1 MNFLKLV
8 DLCQNKKVWIQTHNF
23 PDPDAIGSAFALQ
36 ELLKQ
41 YQIETTLCYEGAID
55 KLSTAKMM
63 NLLDI
68 EMYSYSEIID
78 KLKPTDMI
86 ILVDCQK
93 NTGNTI
99 DMIGIELA
107 AIDHHPTSI
116 KVDYEYSDIQM
127 TGACASIIAG
137 YFKDSGIT
145 PSKKAATAL
154 LYGMRMDTLQ
164 FSRGATE
171 FDVNMFGYL
180 FPLVDH
186 SLINLMEKNNMEYFD
201 MQAYASSINNT
212 RIIGKVGF
220 SHIDFSC
227 PDALVAIL
235 CDFLL
240 SLVEVDVAIVYS
252 KRPDGY
258 KFSIRS
264 ERSEV
269 NAGHLAQKCLGKIG
283 TGGGHAFMAGGM
295 VEKNELT
302 DNDDEFFD
310 KICDVFLD
318 VVKQDYPHI
327 LCSY

>member
-1 MNFLKLV
+1 
-8 DLCQNKKVWIQTHNF
+8 
-23 PDPDAIGSAFALQ
+23 
-36 ELLKQ
+36 
-41 YQIETTLCYEGAID
+41 
-55 KLSTAKMM
+55 
-63 NLLDI
+63 
-68 EMYSYSEIID
+68 
-78 KLKPTDMI
+78 
-86 ILVDCQK
+86 
-93 NTGNTI
+93 
-99 DMIGIELA
+99 
-107 AIDHHPTSI
+107 
-116 KVDYEYSDIQM
+116 
-127 TGACASIIAG
+127 
-137 YFKDSGIT
+137 
-145 PSKKAATAL
+145 
-154 LYGMRMDTLQ
+154 
-164 FSRGATE
+164 
-171 FDVNMFGYL
+171 
-180 FPLVDH
+180 
-186 SLINLMEKNNMEYFD
+186 MEYFD

-240 SLVEVDVAIVYS
+240 SLVEVDVAIIYS

-295 VEKNELT
+295 VGNNELT

-318 VVKQDYPHI
+318 VVKQEYPHI
-327 LCSY
+327 L